1 MSLIPNS
8 YHELLAHAA
17 NYSNLS
23 KPQMVEVIKGLG
35 LHGLALHAQAP
46 IFYVVDYS
54 QRKYLY
60 IDPTCEKLLGYQV
73 DFMAEAGPMY
83 FTGLWNRNDFK
94 CFNEK
99 IFPEAMEFL
108 KNQSVSDYPDFS
120 FSYNYRV
127 QAKDGNY
134 LTVLQRSTYLAA
146 TDDGKP
152 LAAVGYI
159 IDITSFKTDSS
170 MVHTIERVDRNFTTL
185 SKEPLFKSVHYPD
198 KVDSILSKR
207 ELEILGAVNDGLCSK
222 EIANKFFLS
231 LNTINNHRKN
241 MLEKTKTG
249 NSTELIRYA
258 RQHGLI

>member
-23 KPQMVEVIKGLG
+23 KPQMVEVFKGLG
-35 LHGLALHAQAP
+35 LQGMALHAQAP

-60 IDPTCEKLLGYQV
+60 IDPSCEKLLGYQA
-73 DFMAEAGPMY
+73 DFLAEVGPMY
-83 FTGLWNRNDFK
+83 FTGLWNRNDYK

-99 IFPEAMEFL
+99 ICSETIQFL

-127 QAKDGNY
+127 RAKDGNY

-146 TDDGKP
+146 SNDGKQ

-159 IDITSFKTDSS
+159 IDITGFKTDSS
-170 MVHTIERVDRNFTTL
+170 IVHTIEKVDRNLTTL
-185 SKEPLFKSVHYPD
+185 SKVPLFKSVHYPD
-198 KVDSILSKR
+198 KADSILSKR
-207 ELEILGAVNDGLCSK
+207 ELEILSAVNDGLCSK
-222 EIANKFFLS
+222 EIAGKFLLS
-231 LNTINNHRKN
+231 PNTVNNHRKN
-241 MLEKTKTG
+241 MLEKTKT
-249 NSTELIRYA
+249 NNCTELIRYA
-258 RQHGLI
+258 RQHGLM